1 MAKIAFVMQDY
12 ESQQLLNEYLLMH
25 YGTSEERMP
34 WTLGGIG
41 DLDFVSRTVEFFT
54 QKRVNL
60 SLDLGCAVGRSSF
73 LLSKTSDKVIGV
85 DFSQSFIDAAN
96 QMKDRGQVA
105 YEIKEEA
112 DRSVDAIAHIPEGVA
127 SEKVSFAQGDA
138 LNLPSG
144 FKGFDRVHASNLLCR
159 LPDPML
165 FLDRLPQLVK
175 TAGEVVLATPF
186 TWLEQYTPKEHWP
199 EGDSWEWLQA
209 IMGEHFILKQETDEP
224 FLIREHARKFQLGVS
239 KISVWRRK

>member
-1 MAKIAFVMQDY
+1 MQDY
-12 ESQQLLNEYLLMH
+12 ESQKLLNEYLLMH

-54 QKRVNL
+54 PKRVGL

-73 LLSKTSDKVIGV
+73 LLSKTSDKVIGI

-96 QMKDRGQVA
+96 QMKEHGSIA
-105 YEIKEEA
+105 YEIHEEA
-112 DRSVDAIAHIPEGVA
+112 ERSVDAVALMPEGA
-127 SEKVSFAQGDA
+127 SPEKVSFAQGDA
-138 LNLPSG
+138 LDLPAG

-159 LPDPML
+159 LPEPML
-165 FLDRLPQLVK
+165 FLERLPQLL
-175 TAGEVVLATPF
+175 ASGGEVVLATPF
-186 TWLEQYTPKEHWP
+186 SWLEQYTPKEKWP
-199 EGDSWEWLQA
+199 QGDSWEWLQA
-209 IMGEHFILKQETDEP
+209 AMKEYFTLKQETDEP

-239 KISVWRRK
+239 KISVWVRR